1 MIVSVGADIVKVK
14 RIKEVLFRRAE
25 RFKKKILSKEELQ
38 EMPESREIEYVA
50 KRFAAKEAIS
60 KVLGTGM
67 QFGVSFGDIVIL
79 TDHKTGQPSVEL
91 KGHAKQ
97 QASKKGINRILISIS
112 DKLTHFSMAY
122 FNGFSMTFHIFWT

>member
-1 MIVSVGADIVKVK
+1 MIIGVGTDIVEVE
-14 RIKEVLFRRAE
+14 RIGRAFLRRPE
-25 RFKKKILSKEELQ
+25 KFIQKILAIEEI
-38 EMPESREIEYVA
+38 EKKPVNREIEYLA
-50 KRFAAKEAIS
+50 RRFAAKEAIS

-79 TDHKTGQPSVEL
+79 TDHKTGQPLVEL

-112 DKLTHFSMAY
+112 DERDYAMA
-122 FNGFSMTFHIFWT
+122 FAVGLSS